1 MNYEKSCGCVVFR
14 KKEEIEF
21 LLILNQKFVSD
32 AHWGFPKGHV
42 EEAETEEETACRELL
57 EETGIRMRRFGDFR
71 YAVHYSP
78 RPGVEKDAVYFL
90 SEYGGEEILV
100 QEEEVAEYRWCSYEK
115 AQELFCHDTDKN
127 LLTAAYQAIR

>member
-1 MNYEKSCGCVVFR
+1 MFR

-115 AQELFCHDTDKN
+115 AQELFCHDTDKT